1 VDREDLLRPTLTG
14 HDTRTRQGYKPY
26 RLSSQ
31 VYVAF
36 FGGALAV
43 GGIGFL
49 NAALLGMP
57 NRARAAI
64 VALALAAEAALVAL
78 VVATELEEI
87 RIASIVAGLAA
98 FGGAYLIQRSPDR
111 VYHFHADDEEPY
123 QSLFAAGLVACICA
137 RIVESALL
145 FGVLDG

>member
-1 VDREDLLRPTLTG
+1 MDRDDLLQPSLADHEGTKY
-14 HDTRTRQGYKPY
+14 QPF

-36 FGGALAV
+36 FGGALAT
-43 GGIGFL
+43 GAIGFI
-49 NAALLGMP
+49 NAMFLGMP

-64 VALALAAEAALVAL
+64 IALALAAEGAFVAVAA
-78 VVATELEEI
+78 ATETDQVRLL
-87 RIASIVAGLAA
+87 SIVAGLVA

-111 VYHFHADDEEPY
+111 VYHFHTDDEEPY
-123 QSLFAAGLVACICA
+123 QSLFGPGLVACICA